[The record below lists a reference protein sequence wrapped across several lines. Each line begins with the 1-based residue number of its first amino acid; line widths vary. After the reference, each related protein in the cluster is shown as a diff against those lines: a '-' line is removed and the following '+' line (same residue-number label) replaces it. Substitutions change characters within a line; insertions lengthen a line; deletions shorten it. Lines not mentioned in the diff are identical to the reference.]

1 MKKATAIVVDDEPGI
16 ASLTERV
23 LSRDGYAV
31 QAFTDPLAALAHL
44 RKNHADLL
52 VVDIRM
58 PVLSGFDLIKEVQV
72 IQPEMAILIMTG
84 FGTVETAIQALRQG
98 VDGLLLKPFER
109 EEFLQAVNQAI
120 ADNQKKRDVMRIQAL
135 RPLFDVSEA
144 LLAETDPER
153 LPGLILNA
161 VRSHLNCTH
170 AGLYEYNEA
179 DHFLHLRAGRG
190 KTLPEEPSHPQG
202 GAVGRAHALAQPV
215 LLNRPGPGGD
225 DVLNAQMRDFGLGA
239 VMCVPTS
246 LVNIRSVLFAG
257 RDAGSP
263 PFREVDLEM
272 FTILSRQATVALE
285 NARLYKEVWD
295 YVRKVEQ
302 SQQALVQ
309 AEKLATAGRMTA
321 SMAHEINNPL
331 QAVRNCLH
339 LAARAELGPEKQ
351 AEYLALA
358 QSELER
364 LSNTVQR
371 MLNFYRPTSDRQS
384 VDISALLDHVLS
396 LLKQQLDEHHVEVV
410 QKIAA
415 PLPKVQAVAN
425 QIQQVFIN
433 ILLNAMDAMPEG
445 GKITIT
451 LQSGLNFLEILFQD
465 SGPGVPSELRQAI
478 FEPFTSTKEKGTG
491 LGLSVSY
498 GIISAHGGVLELV
511 ENDQPGACFR
521 VALPYGEVS

>member
-1 MKKATAIVVDDEPGI
+1 MSKGIAIVVDDEPGI
-16 ASLTERV
+16 ANLTERV

-31 QAFTDPLAALAHL
+31 QAFTDPVAALAHM
-44 RKNHADLL
+44 RSHRADLL

-72 IQPEMAILIMTG
+72 IQPEVAILVMTG

-120 ADNQKKRDVMRIQAL
+120 ADNQQKRDVVRIRAL

-170 AGLYEYNEA
+170 AGLYEYDEA
-179 DHFLHLRAGRG
+179 DKLLRLRAGRG
-190 KTLPEEPSHPQG
+190 KTLPEEPSHAQG
-202 GAVGRAHALAQPV
+202 GAVGRAHALAQPIM
-215 LLNRPGPGGD
+215 LNYPGPGGD
-225 DVLNAQMRDFGLGA
+225 AVLHAQMREFGLGA
-239 VMCVPTS
+239 VMCVPTA

-257 RDAGSP
+257 RDAGTP

-339 LAARAELGPEKQ
+339 LASRTDLGPEKQ

-358 QSELER
+358 QSELDR
-364 LSNTVQR
+364 LTSTVQR
-371 MLNFYRPTSDRQS
+371 MLSFYRPTSDRQP
-384 VDISALLDHVLS
+384 VDVATLLEHVLS
-396 LLKQQLDEHHVEVV
+396 LLRQQLEEHHANVMLKV
-410 QKIAA
+410 AA
-415 PLPKVQAVAN
+415 PLPSVQAVSN

-433 ILLNAMDAMPEG
+433 ILLNAMDAMPDG
-445 GKITIT
+445 GTITIT
-451 LQSGLNFLEILFQD
+451 LRAGHNFIEVLFQD
-465 SGPGVPSELRQAI
+465 TGPGVPPELRKAI

-511 ENDQPGACFR
+511 ENQQPGACFR
-521 VALPYGEVS
+521 VTLPIGEVP

>member
-1 MKKATAIVVDDEPGI
+1 MKKTRAIVVDDEPGI
-16 ASLTERV
+16 ASLTERI
-23 LSRDGYAV
+23 LARGGYEV
-31 QAFTDPLAALAHL
+31 RVFTDPQVALVHL
-44 RKNHADLL
+44 RQQPANLL
-52 VVDIRM
+52 VADIRM
-58 PVLSGFDLIKEVQV
+58 PGMSGFELIQEVQI
-72 IQPEMAILIMTG
+72 IQPEIAILIMTG

-109 EEFLQAVNQAI
+109 EEFLQAVGQAI
-120 ADNQKKRDVMRIQAL
+120 ADNQKKRDVMRTQAM

-144 LLAETDPER
+144 LLAETDPNR

-161 VRSHLNCTH
+161 IRGHLNCSH
-170 AGLYEYNEA
+170 AGLYEYNES
-179 DHFLHLRAGRG
+179 DRMLRLRAGRG
-190 KTLPEEPSHPQG
+190 KTLPEETSAAQS

-215 LLNRPGPGGD
+215 MHHCPGPGSD
-225 DVLNAQMRDFGLGA
+225 ATLDAQLREFGLGA

-246 LVNIRSVLFAG
+246 LVNTRSVLFAA
-257 RDAGSP
+257 RDTGAP

-295 YVRKVEQ
+295 YVRQVEQ

-339 LAARAELGPEKQ
+339 LAARDELGPEKQ
-351 AEYLALA
+351 KEYLGLA
-358 QSELER
+358 QSELNR
-364 LSNTVQR
+364 LTHTVQR
-371 MLNFYRPTSDRQS
+371 MLDFYRPASDRQS
-384 VDISALLDHVLS
+384 VHVTELLDHVLN
-396 LLKQQLDEHHVEVV
+396 LLGQQLIDNHAQVEIDLAPNLPAVWVV
-410 QKIAA
+410 
-415 PLPKVQAVAN
+415 PG

-433 ILLNAMDAMPEG
+433 ILLNAIDAMPEG
-445 GKITIT
+445 GPIKITLRT
-451 LQSGLNFLEILFQD
+451 NGDFLEIRFHD
-465 SGPGVPSELRQAI
+465 SGPGVPPELRKAI
-478 FEPFTSTKEKGTG
+478 FEPFTSTKAKGTG

-511 ENDQPGACFR
+511 ENHQKGACFS
-521 VALPYGEVS
+521 VALPLGEVS

>member
-1 MKKATAIVVDDEPGI
+1 MKKASAIVVDDEPGI

-23 LSRDGYAV
+23 LSRDGYEV
-31 QAFTDPLAALAHL
+31 QAFTDPLAALAHM
-44 RKNHADLL
+44 RTQRADLL

-72 IQPEMAILIMTG
+72 IQPEIAILIMTG

-120 ADNQKKRDVMRIQAL
+120 ADNQQKRDVVRIQAL

-170 AGLYEYNEA
+170 AGLYEYSEA
-179 DHFLHLRAGRG
+179 DKTLYLRAGRG

-202 GAVGRAHALAQPV
+202 GAVGRAHALAQPIM
-215 LLNRPGPGGD
+215 LNRPGPGGD

-239 VMCVPTS
+239 VMCVPTA

-257 RDAGSP
+257 RDAGAP

-285 NARLYKEVWD
+285 NSRLYKEVWD

-339 LAARAELGPEKQ
+339 LAARTELGPEKQ
-351 AEYLALA
+351 AEYLSLA
-358 QSELER
+358 QSELDR
-364 LSNTVQR
+364 LTHTVQR
-371 MLNFYRPTSDRQS
+371 MLDFYRPTNDRQS
-384 VDISALLDHVLS
+384 VDVSALLDHILN
-396 LLKQQLDEHHVEVV
+396 LLMQQLHEHHVEVMREPAGQSV
-410 QKIAA
+410 
-415 PLPKVQAVAN
+415 KVLAVPN

-433 ILLNAMDAMPEG
+433 ILLNAMDAMPDG
-445 GKITIT
+445 GTITIT
-451 LQSGLNFLEILFQD
+451 LRPGGGFLEILFQD
-465 SGPGVPSELRQAI
+465 TGPGVPPELRKAI
-478 FEPFTSTKEKGTG
+478 FEPFTSTKDKGTG

-511 ENDQPGACFR
+511 ENHQPGACFR
-521 VALPYGEVS
+521 VALPLGEVS